1 MALPKKGALCLTLT
15 KCQAKSTKPKIATG
29 DSAPAPSEIPEK
41 SPGLTLANDG
51 MLYVKGK
58 AVKMYAP
65 AEREIEEAQ
74 AVAFQIRA
82 RDDISDEEK
91 ASKLAELKKLL
102 LSELSGMGITQYTPT
117 F

>member
-1 MALPKKGALCLTLT
+1 M
-15 KCQAKSTKPKIATG
+15 
-29 DSAPAPSEIPEK
+29 
-41 SPGLTLANDG
+41 
-51 MLYVKGK
+51 
-58 AVKMYAP
+58 
-65 AEREIEEAQ
+65 
-74 AVAFQIRA
+74 AFQIRA